1 MNVNLHIMTHSL
13 IAVVQDNSAIGTIPF
28 SFVVPAEDP
37 RYSQILKVLSDGFDG
52 IKITNILRFQD
63 TTDESKSD
71 KIPKEQVTHERRA
84 RERVKEKER
93 IEVKPEEDKL
103 LIDKIEMPS
112 GLKKQ
117 FVELQRRHKPR
128 SYLLK
133 FWDKLQKNPNQESI
147 KMLYHFLE
155 HNGHPIMADGN
166 FIAYKAVTMDC
177 KDHHT
182 KTNEHK
188 VGKIIRMAREKVDS
202 NPNETCSTGLHV
214 CSFKYTENFYKG
226 CSRYFE
232 VLVDPKDVVCVPN
245 DYNGTKM
252 RVAAYKVYREIKEDR
267 KEKSRATQIGI
278 LKKLAKKS
286 KHEMFANIK
295 WKKR

>member
-1 MNVNLHIMTHSL
+1 MNVDLHIMTHSL
-13 IAVVQDNSAIGTIPF
+13 IAIVQDNIALGTIPF
-28 SFVVPAEDP
+28 SFVVTAQDP
-37 RYSQILKVLSDGFDG
+37 RYSQILKVLSEGFDE
-52 IKITNILRFQD
+52 IKIKNILMFQD
-63 TTDESKSD
+63 THESKSD
-71 KIPKEQVTHERRA
+71 KIVPELLLF
-84 RERVKEKER
+84 EKER

-117 FVELQRRHKPR
+117 FIELQRRHKPR

-147 KMLYHFLE
+147 KMLYRFLE

-202 NPNETCSTGLHV
+202 NPNETCSSGLHV
-214 CSFKYTENFYKG
+214 CSFKYTEDFYKD

-267 KEKSRATQIGI
+267 KEKSRAIQIGI

-286 KHEMFANIK
+286 KHEMFEGM
-295 WKKR
+295 